1 LNRFILCF
9 VLLAGRLPL
18 LGIVAWNVGATNYGL
33 EEEVAPPN
41 DWEKAVGSG
50 IRGPDA
56 PALAKASGTA
66 ETSKSISIKHMQH

>member
-1 LNRFILCF
+1 M
-9 VLLAGRLPL
+9 VGRLPF

-50 IRGPDA
+50 IRGPGA
-56 PALAKASGTA
+56 PVPAKVES
-66 ETSKSISIKHMQH
+66 HP